1 MNEIIVPHGTRDKLV
16 RLFQTSYPT
25 VRAALK
31 GESKSL
37 LSLRI
42 RKGALENG
50 GVEVVIVENDK
61 KQVML

>member
-16 RLFQTSYPT
+16 KLFKTSYPT

-50 GVEVVIVENDK
+50 GVEIVAVENKK

>member
-1 MNEIIVPHGTRDKLV
+1 MNEIVVPHGIRDKLV
-16 RLFQTSYPT
+16 KLYGTSYPT

-31 GESKSL
+31 GTSKSL
-37 LSLRI
+37 LSFRI

-50 GVEVVIVENDK
+50 GVEIVAVENNK